1 MTRRDYEDCRGDYLR
16 DRAIDDA
23 AMGLHR
29 LDACQAAWDRCD
41 VRDLPGAPWC
51 PCPNC
56 RAPVDEEER
65 LLVIPGFEP
74 APCNLGCRACIEED
88 AHLAV
93 PAPPVMEARIR
104 RSHAEE
110 YYQ

>member
-1 MTRRDYEDCRGDYLR
+1 MTRLGWDRGDSLR
-16 DRAIDDA
+16 DDR
-23 AMGLHR
+23 AMGI
-29 LDACQAAWDRCD
+29 AQSAYDRRDD
-41 VRDLPGAPWC
+41 VRDLPIAPWV

-56 RAPVDEEER
+56 KARVDEESR

-74 APCNLGCRACIEED
+74 APCNLGCAECIEED
-88 AHLAV
+88 AHLAQ
-93 PAPPVMEARIR
+93 PAPAHIEDRIR